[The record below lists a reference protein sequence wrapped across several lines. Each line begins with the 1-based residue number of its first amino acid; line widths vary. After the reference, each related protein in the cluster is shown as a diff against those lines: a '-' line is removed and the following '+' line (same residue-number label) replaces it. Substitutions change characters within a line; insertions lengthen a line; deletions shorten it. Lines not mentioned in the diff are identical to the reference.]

1 MAVARGN
8 GIHHSLFGFFR
19 YNLKDAKSQCR
30 NFDAIIHFYALH
42 DVCSVMRRADPRRA
56 AHHTPPLSAAKIIN
70 PDNRYHPFRYAMN
83 LLHNLDLNLL
93 RALHALLE
101 EGNVTRAAA
110 RLSLSQPAV
119 SGMLA
124 RLRRVF
130 DDPLLVRSGQG
141 MVLTPRAA
149 ALPRAV

>member
-1 MAVARGN
+1 
-8 GIHHSLFGFFR
+8 
-19 YNLKDAKSQCR
+19 
-30 NFDAIIHFYALH
+30 
-42 DVCSVMRRADPRRA
+42 
-56 AHHTPPLSAAKIIN
+56 
-70 PDNRYHPFRYAMN
+70 MN

-101 EGNVTRAAA
+101 EGNVLRAAA
-110 RLSLSQPAV
+110 RLALSQPAV

>member
-1 MAVARGN
+1 
-8 GIHHSLFGFFR
+8 
-19 YNLKDAKSQCR
+19 
-30 NFDAIIHFYALH
+30 
-42 DVCSVMRRADPRRA
+42 
-56 AHHTPPLSAAKIIN
+56 
-70 PDNRYHPFRYAMN
+70 MN

-110 RLSLSQPAV
+110 RLALSQPAV

-124 RLRRVF
+124 RLRRFF
-130 DDPLLVRSGQG
+130 DASLLVRNGQG

>member
-1 MAVARGN
+1 
-8 GIHHSLFGFFR
+8 
-19 YNLKDAKSQCR
+19 
-30 NFDAIIHFYALH
+30 
-42 DVCSVMRRADPRRA
+42 
-56 AHHTPPLSAAKIIN
+56 
-70 PDNRYHPFRYAMN
+70 MN

-110 RLSLSQPAV
+110 RLALLQPAV

-141 MVLTPRAA
+141 LVLTPRAA
-149 ALPRAV
+149 ALPPAV